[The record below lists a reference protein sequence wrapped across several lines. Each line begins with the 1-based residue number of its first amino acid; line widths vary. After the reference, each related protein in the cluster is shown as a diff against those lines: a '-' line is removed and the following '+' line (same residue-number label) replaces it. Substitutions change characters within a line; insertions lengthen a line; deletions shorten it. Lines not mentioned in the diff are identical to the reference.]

1 MKKILQLLLV
11 ENNPATRDVI
21 LALLPEAGPLR
32 FRIEAVPR
40 LAAALTRLETTGID
54 LILLDLG
61 LPGSPGQSALD
72 QLRQAAPAIPVIGLT
87 ATDDPPLATAALR
100 AGAQDVLVPGQ
111 FSAGQLARAARH
123 AITRQKAAAT
133 PGLGLERQIISEQ
146 SYKGILDSISD
157 AVYIQDDTG
166 AFLDVN
172 LAAEKMYGYTREE
185 FIGQTPAMLAA
196 PGKNDLAALGV
207 RLKKT
212 LAGEPQTFGFWGRCK
227 DGTIF
232 PQEVRT
238 CVGVYFGAQVI
249 IAVSRDL
256 TESQRAAQALQ
267 ESEERYRTLVE
278 WSPEP
283 VIVHSAE
290 GKIIY
295 GNPAAHQ
302 LIGAEPTQELYG
314 RPLFDFVHPDYHPFV
329 RSRVQQLLA
338 GGGPG
343 PMAALKLCKLDGTII
358 NVEVQG
364 RMIIYDGVQVVCTVM
379 RDVTAHQAA
388 ELALRESEHQLRE
401 AHLIAG
407 MGSYVLD
414 ISTGRWTN
422 SAELD
427 QTFGING
434 TYERTVAGW
443 AALVH
448 PDDRVMMTDYF
459 RTEVLGRGRIFN
471 QEYRIR
477 RHDNQAERW
486 VHGLGKLEFDAAGQP
501 RRMHGTIQDIT
512 ERKQAE
518 AQLQHSLQEL
528 RTLHAVSLALERPD
542 LSGDDLLTHI
552 VQTLPNALPRVAE
565 AQARIELDGRTYRAG
580 APGVWTDSLVAPVT
594 INNRPAGTVTVGY
607 VRRTGAEFSE
617 HEREWVENVARMI
630 GLGLS
635 EREALAT
642 VRRFNTELEGK
653 VAQRTVELAGRNREV
668 QALLQAIPD
677 LVMRLRTDGTIL
689 HCQGAQGSSGLAHL
703 ACPPDCTHH
712 DCAITDLLVPCL
724 QLGRRTVAENASL
737 TAETELTTLRGPVA
751 VELRTAPSGAEEFV
765 VFARDI
771 TARKRLDIEIA
782 AVLEKERQA
791 SEMKTRFI
799 SVTSHEFRTPMAA
812 AMGSVEILTNHLDQ
826 LSPEKRQKLFERINT
841 ALRRMTHMLDEVLLL
856 NRMDLKRLEV
866 TFASIYLQPL
876 VQNVLEG
883 IRLDDNEAHRFEL
896 HVVGEA
902 VQTVTDANLL
912 QHILANLLSN
922 AVRYSPVGSLITVA
936 VTADAAQVQLVVED
950 QGIGIPVVDRRRI
963 FEPFERGS
971 NVGTTKGTGLGLNI
985 VQRMTKLLG
994 GTIAL
999 ADRAGGGTRFT
1010 LALPVQSA
1018 TVNPA

>member
-11 ENNPATRDVI
+11 ENNPAVRDVI
-21 LALLPEAGPLR
+21 LALLPEAGPLH
-32 FRIEAVPR
+32 FRIETVPQ
-40 LAAALTRLETTGID
+40 LTAALTRLETSGLD

-61 LPGSPGQSALD
+61 LPGSQGQSALD
-72 QLRQAAPAIPVIGLT
+72 QLRQAAPTVPVIGLT
-87 ATDDPPLATAALR
+87 ATDDPPLAAAALR

-111 FSAGQLARAARH
+111 FSAGHLARAARH
-123 AITRQKAAAT
+123 AITRHKAAAT
-133 PGLGLERQIISEQ
+133 PGLGRERQIVSEQ
-146 SYKGILDSISD
+146 SYRGILDSISD

-172 LAAEKMYGYTREE
+172 LAAEKMYGYSREE
-185 FIGQTPAMLAA
+185 IIGQTPALLSA
-196 PGKNDLAALGV
+196 PGKNDLTALGV

-212 LAGEPQTFGFWGRCK
+212 LAGEPQTFGFWGRRK
-227 DGTIF
+227 DGTVF
-232 PQEVRT
+232 PKEVKT

-256 TESQRAAQALQ
+256 TESERAAQ
-267 ESEERYRTLVE
+267 
-278 WSPEP
+278 
-283 VIVHSAE
+283 
-290 GKIIY
+290 
-295 GNPAAHQ
+295 
-302 LIGAEPTQELYG
+302 
-314 RPLFDFVHPDYHPFV
+314 
-329 RSRVQQLLA
+329 
-338 GGGPG
+338 
-343 PMAALKLCKLDGTII
+343 
-358 NVEVQG
+358 
-364 RMIIYDGVQVVCTVM
+364 
-379 RDVTAHQAA
+379 
-388 ELALRESEHQLRE
+388 ALRESEHQLRE
-401 AHLIAG
+401 AHLVAG
-407 MGSYVLD
+407 LGSYVLD
-414 ISTGRWTN
+414 IPTGQWTS
-422 SAELD
+422 SAGLD
-427 QTFGING
+427 QTFGIHG
-434 TYERTVAGW
+434 TFEHTVAGW
-443 AALVH
+443 TALIH
-448 PDDRVMMTDYF
+448 PDDRAMTLDYF
-459 RTEVLGRGRIFN
+459 RTEVLGRGQIFN
-471 QEYRIR
+471 REYRIR
-477 RHDNQAERW
+477 QADTQAERW

-512 ERKQAE
+512 ERKHAE
-518 AQLQHSLQEL
+518 AQLHHSLQEL
-528 RTLHAVSLALERPD
+528 RTLHSVSLALERPD
-542 LSGDDLLTHI
+542 LAGDDLLTHI

-565 AQARIELDGRTYRAG
+565 AQARIELDGRTYCAG
-580 APGVWTDSLVAPVT
+580 APGDWTNSLVAPVT
-594 INNRPAGTVTVGY
+594 INNRLAGTVTLGY
-607 VRRTGAEFSE
+607 VRGTGAEFSE
-617 HEREWVENVARMI
+617 HERVLVENVARMLC
-630 GLGLS
+630 LGLS

-653 VAQRTVELAGRNREV
+653 VDQRTVELASRNREV

-689 HCQGAQGSSGLAHL
+689 HCQDAQGASGLARL
-703 ACPPDCTHH
+703 ACPPDCAHH
-712 DCAITDLLVPCL
+712 DCAISDLLVPSL
-724 QLGRRTVAENASL
+724 QLGRRTLAENASL
-737 TAETELTTLRGPVA
+737 TAETEITTLQGPVA
-751 VELRTAPSGAEEFV
+751 VELRTAPSGAKEFV

-782 AVLEKERQA
+782 NVLEKERQA

-1010 LALPVQSA
+1010 LVLPVQSA